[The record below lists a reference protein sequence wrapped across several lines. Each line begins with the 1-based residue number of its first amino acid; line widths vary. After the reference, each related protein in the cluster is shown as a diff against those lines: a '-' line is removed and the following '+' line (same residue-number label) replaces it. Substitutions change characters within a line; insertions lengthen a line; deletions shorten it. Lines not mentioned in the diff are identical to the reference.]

1 MSLNQQPFF
10 NPCSSRIPLHR
21 QFLQESTKIGSTTFV
36 PKFSTK
42 IQRVALFSVWK
53 HRLHETQKNESQ
65 CWVPHWRAVWA
76 GRDQEPSERTN
87 SYHDGV
93 DDVVVVVLQGAYC
106 LRPRHVGLWHDQ
118 FDVLDLNAG
127 LINLSSEK
135 RMGTNV
141 HARLPQPQPR
151 LRVTSSSSLS
161 SCTVGVCV
169 FSWMLDTASP
179 WTLNFSAAASWACW
193 ERSSI

>member
-21 QFLQESTKIGSTTFV
+21 QFLQESTEIGSSTFV
-36 PKFSTK
+36 PKLSTT
-42 IQRVALFSVWK
+42 IQRIALFSVWK

-65 CWVPHWRAVWA
+65 CWVPHRRAVWTRRA
-76 GRDQEPSERTN
+76 VGENELLPWWRWRCRCCCSSGRVLPSPATRWLVTWPVRCPWPQRRSRQPIIRKEN
-87 SYHDGV
+87 WYE
-93 DDVVVVVLQGAYC
+93 GA
-106 LRPRHVGLWHDQ
+106 RPSASASPPWR
-118 FDVLDLNAG
+118 
-127 LINLSSEK
+127 
-135 RMGTNV
+135 R
-141 HARLPQPQPR
+141 
-151 LRVTSSSSLS
+151 RVTSSSSLS